1 MKKTVFALAVSVLG
15 LQACVVAPP
24 QSAVYVSPP
33 PGVVV
38 PPGVVYVAPTYP
50 APSIDFV
57 WSSTPNMVGGGDI
70 LNAVGIV
77 AGVELRQPSQ
87 TFGDSQIR
95 HVFFGDSTIWRTAS
109 NLSSSGNRL

>member
-1 MKKTVFALAVSVLG
+1 MRKTVFALAVSVLG

-57 WSSTPNMVGGGDI
+57 WEFHPQYGWGW
-70 LNAVGIV
+70 
-77 AGVELRQPSQ
+77 
-87 TFGDSQIR
+87 R
-95 HVFFGDSTIWRTAS
+95 HPQRGWHRGWR
-109 NLSSSGNRL
+109 

>member
-57 WSSTPNMVGGGDI
+57 WSSTPNMVGGGDT

-77 AGVELRQPSQ
+77 AGVDLRQPSL
-87 TFGDSQIR
+87 THGAVYRASGLKLKRVWSIRGDSAQQ
-95 HVFFGDSTIWRTAS
+95 F
-109 NLSSSGNRL
+109 